1 VVVERARLRRL
12 AWADAAGAAGLAADA
27 LRAPRAAPRAPAA
40 AAPPAAPAGF
50 DLALGADVAYVAEA
64 VPALFAAAA
73 ALLSAGR
80 VRRRPDCC
88 VTQSVSEVQHGC
100 TPRFASRAFLRNA
113 IRNSALRGALY
124 VLLQKAPV
132 PGIIFM
138 RTPTQYALWIR
149 QCDMQGSSLGTC
161 PACSAHAAHLGAC
174 GAQEWC

>member
-73 ALLSAGR
+73 ALLSASPQARSG
-80 VRRRPDCC
+80 
-88 VTQSVSEVQHGC
+88 
-100 TPRFASRAFLRNA
+100 
-113 IRNSALRGALY
+113 
-124 VLLQKAPV
+124 VLLAAGP
-132 PGIIFM
+132 
-138 RTPTQYALWIR
+138 
-149 QCDMQGSSLGTC
+149 LGQ
-161 PACSAHAAHLGAC
+161 S
-174 GAQEWC
+174 